1 MNIVL
6 KIVAISYLVFSVVC
20 LVCAVVSYFDFRFTG
35 VGKKKGKS
43 K

>member
-6 KIVAISYLVFSVVC
+6 KIVAVSYIAFSVVC
-20 LVCAVVSYFDFRFTG
+20 LVCAVVSCFDFRFTG
-35 VGKKKGKS
+35 VGKKKGIK